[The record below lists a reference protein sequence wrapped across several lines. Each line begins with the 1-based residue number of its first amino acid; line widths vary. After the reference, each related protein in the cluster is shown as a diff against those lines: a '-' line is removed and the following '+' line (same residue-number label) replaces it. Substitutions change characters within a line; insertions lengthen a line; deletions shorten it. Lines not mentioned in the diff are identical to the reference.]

1 MVLVYCWYLWKH
13 SLACLAVRCSS
24 LFIPRLLPLS
34 STSDLGLRA
43 PVVTALLHSCG
54 PTEGL
59 TALRWSGKLSVAWDT
74 CSGCPCYL
82 EGFSHHSVVMSFC
95 IKAYVCRTHWWS
107 PPTENAASGLSRTVW
122 ADIKALQSSRNAF
135 RNLLLLNEDM
145 VGSFIHAL

>member
-1 MVLVYCWYLWKH
+1 MGSLLPRCADGGQQALVLVYCWYLWKH

-82 EGFSHHSVVMSFC
+82 DGFSHHSVVMSFC
-95 IKAYVCRTHWWS
+95 IKAYVRRTHWWG
-107 PPTENAASGLSRTVW
+107 PPTEKCSIRSESYGVGRY
-122 ADIKALQSSRNAF
+122 KSSSVF
-135 RNLLLLNEDM
+135 
-145 VGSFIHAL
+145 